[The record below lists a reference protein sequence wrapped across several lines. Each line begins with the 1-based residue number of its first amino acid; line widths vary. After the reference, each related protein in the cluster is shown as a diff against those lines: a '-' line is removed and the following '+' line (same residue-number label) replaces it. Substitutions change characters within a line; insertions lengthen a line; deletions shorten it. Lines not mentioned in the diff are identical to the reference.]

1 MTVERAIQI
10 LQQYPMQMKLMLDM
24 STEQSEMFHLVSVDD
39 MDVVETEQGEKYI
52 LITAKESLIN
62 KEINYN

>member
-1 MTVERAIQI
+1 MTVERALQI
-10 LQQYPMQMKLMLDM
+10 LQQYPPQMKLMLDM

-39 MDVVETEQGEKYI
+39 IDVIETEQGEKYI

-62 KEINYN
+62 KEINCN